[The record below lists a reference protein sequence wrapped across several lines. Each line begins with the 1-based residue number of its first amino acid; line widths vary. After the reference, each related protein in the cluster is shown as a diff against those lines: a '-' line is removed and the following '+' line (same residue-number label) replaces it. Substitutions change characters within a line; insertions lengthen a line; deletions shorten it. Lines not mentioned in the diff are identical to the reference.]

1 MSNTLAT
8 DRVFLSLSVPFGPE
22 RETEL
27 EKSLLRD
34 GCREPII
41 VWDGVIIDGY
51 KRYRICSAEAID
63 FSVKEM
69 DFPSEEEAVSWVCRR
84 RIPEHPKHSVPYRY
98 LVGRLYNAQKRI
110 YREVRKQPED
120 IRTVQLNPDWDRVSY
135 YIAEEFDLNHATI
148 ENHGSYATWLEQ
160 IADKAWPLFKAI
172 LSGTIAAT
180 RKEIRSYAEMDVNQ
194 LTDLSKNRWGLENDK
209 ESALRI
215 RERRRRRDTD
225 PRILTNEIPL
235 TVGVKEMPAY
245 DPDMELRG
253 LTLTIPTCIMAI
265 NRVRKKINQGTE
277 LGKAQLTQSLTK
289 LKAEIDDLLGVIEH
303 G

>member
-1 MSNTLAT
+1 MSNTLGT
-8 DRVFLSLSVPFGPE
+8 DRVFLSLSVPFGSE
-22 RETEL
+22 RETEFD
-27 EKSLLRD
+27 KSLLRD

-41 VWDGVIIDGY
+41 TWDGVIIDGY
-51 KRYRICSAEAID
+51 KRYRICAAEAID

-84 RIPEHPKHSVPYRY
+84 RIPEYPKHSVPYRY

-110 YREVRKQPED
+110 YREIRKQPED
-120 IRTVQLNPDWDRVSY
+120 MRTIQLNPDWDRVSY
-135 YIAEEFDLNHATI
+135 YIAEDFDLHHATI
-148 ENHGSYATWLEQ
+148 ENYGAYATWLEQ

-180 RKEIRSYAEMDVNQ
+180 KKEIRNYAEMDVNQ
-194 LTDLSKNRWGLENDK
+194 LTDLCRTRWGLENDK

-215 RERRRRRDTD
+215 RTRKQQRE
-225 PRILTNEIPL
+225 PENHTNEIPL
-235 TVGVKEMPAY
+235 TVRVKEMPAY

-253 LTLTIPTCIMAI
+253 LTLKIPTWIMAI
-265 NRVRKKINQGTE
+265 TRVKKKIGQATDH
-277 LGKAQLTQSLTK
+277 GKAHLAQSLSK
-289 LKAEIDDLLGVIEH
+289 LEAEIDDLLGVIGH